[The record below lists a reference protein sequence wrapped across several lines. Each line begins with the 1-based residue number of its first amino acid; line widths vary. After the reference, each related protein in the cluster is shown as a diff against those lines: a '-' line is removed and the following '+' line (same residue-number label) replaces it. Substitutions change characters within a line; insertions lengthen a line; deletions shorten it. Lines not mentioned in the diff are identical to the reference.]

1 MSPQRAI
8 FHSNPSATPRVLSAR
23 RTSREQTPESST
35 SQYGAFPLAQAG
47 QTARNSRKPRK
58 SVRALAALV
67 AVMLCMTAALLLGC
81 NKTSS
86 ESSSSDQVQY
96 QGTSVTLGNLSMI
109 LYDQEIVRN
118 TSGKDCLALYL
129 HVTNRGTSAESVM
142 GSYNVTR
149 NQGAGTHLKV
159 AVAYDTDGN
168 ALHTGEKRIQPG
180 ESADIA
186 LCFVLV
192 NDKPVTITF
201 GNEERGVAETT
212 LTLPLP
218 EAEE

>member
-1 MSPQRAI
+1 MSPQRTI
-8 FHSNPSATPRVLSAR
+8 FNSNSSATQRAFSAR
-23 RTSREQTPESST
+23 RS
-35 SQYGAFPLAQAG
+35 
-47 QTARNSRKPRK
+47 RK
-58 SVRALAALV
+58 SVRALAVLV
-67 AVMLCMTAALLLGC
+67 AIALCMSAALLLGC

-96 QGTSVTLGNLSMI
+96 QGTSITLGNLSMI
-109 LYDQEIVRN
+109 LYNQEIVRN
-118 TSGKDCLALYL
+118 TSGNDCLALYL
-129 HVTNRGTSAESVM
+129 HVTN
-142 GSYNVTR
+142 
-149 NQGAGTHLKV
+149 LKV
-159 AVAYDTDGN
+159 AVAYDTNGN

-201 GNEERGVAETT
+201 GNEERGVTETT

>member
-1 MSPQRAI
+1 MSLHRAT
-8 FHSNPSATPRVLSAR
+8 FNSNSSSPPHVFSTR
-23 RTSREQTPESST
+23 R
-35 SQYGAFPLAQAG
+35 
-47 QTARNSRKPRK
+47 SRK
-58 SVRALAALV
+58 SARALAVIV
-67 AVMLCMTAALLLGC
+67 AIILCMSAALLSGC

-109 LYDQEIVRN
+109 LYNQEIVRN

-142 GSYNVTR
+142 GSYNVSR

-159 AVAYDTDGN
+159 AVAYDTNGN

>member
-8 FHSNPSATPRVLSAR
+8 FHSNPSATPRAFSAR
-23 RTSREQTPESST
+23 RSH
-35 SQYGAFPLAQAG
+35 
-47 QTARNSRKPRK
+47 K
-58 SVRALAALV
+58 SVRALAVLV
-67 AVMLCMTAALLLGC
+67 AIALCMSAALLSGC

-86 ESSSSDQVQY
+86 ESSSSEQVQY

-109 LYDQEIVRN
+109 LYNQEIVSN

-159 AVAYDTDGN
+159 AVAYDTNGN